1 MRAGVLTTIV
11 VGLIFLPTAW
21 TLAAATPTPPV
32 CTAAQMKQGA
42 VLSVP
47 GGPHDSPR
55 FTRMCGPGRAIVRL
69 AGRSFA
75 IRGGRCHE
83 PRPGPR
89 WVYFGLIT
97 NGPQSPRATG
107 FSIVMDEGDRPGVV
121 NVSDS
126 IVQAAG
132 LNLAPTGTT
141 TVARDLRSG
150 TFVLRSGEKRITGS
164 WTCV

>member
-1 MRAGVLTTIV
+1 VRTGVLTTIV
-11 VGLIFLPTAW
+11 VGLMFLPTAW
-21 TLAAATPTPPV
+21 TLAAANRTPPV
-32 CTAAQMKQGA
+32 CTAAQTREGA

-47 GGPHDSPR
+47 GGPNDSPR
-55 FTRMCGPGRAIVRL
+55 YTRMCGPGRAIVRL

-75 IRGGRCHE
+75 IRGGRCDK
-83 PRPGPR
+83 PRHGLR

-97 NGPQSPRATG
+97 NGPQSPSAEG
-107 FSIVMDEGDRPGVV
+107 FSIVMEKGDRPGVV
-121 NVSDS
+121 NVIDS
-126 IVQAAG
+126 IVQASG